1 MNTAEEEKSAMI
13 DEPRRLTDELYAH
26 LRNHRADLITDTHL
40 EALRIE
46 SQRLVDHPIDWRPF

>member
-1 MNTAEEEKSAMI
+1 MI